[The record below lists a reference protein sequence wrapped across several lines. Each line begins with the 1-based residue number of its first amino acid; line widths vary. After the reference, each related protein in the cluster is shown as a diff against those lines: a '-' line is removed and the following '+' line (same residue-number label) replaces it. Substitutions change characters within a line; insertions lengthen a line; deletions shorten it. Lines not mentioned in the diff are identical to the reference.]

1 MKEIKGFF
9 KNYKTS
15 LPAIA
20 VGLLVVLHL
29 TNKIT
34 SEQLLTAIGVLT
46 TAGLLAAKDHSKT
59 GE

>member
-1 MKEIKGFF
+1 MSIA
-9 KNYKTS
+9 S
-15 LPAIA
+15 PLPCW
-20 VGLLVVLHL
+20 LVVLHL